1 MTQVLIWLITGL
13 AVGWVSRTVT
23 RSRRDFG
30 VLGDLVT
37 GALGGVVG
45 GWLFRSFG
53 VTGVD
58 GATGHVLVALAGAA
72 SLVVAVRLLSH
83 VWRASAT
90 GGALAGGAAADLE
103 GQIQRLGDLERRVLS
118 SILDRRPTSLDPNQ
132 SFDAQQ
138 TFGER
143 VADRVA
149 SFGGSWIFIGLFLT
163 GMAAWMAVNQE
174 ASRPFDPF
182 PYILLN
188 LMLSCVAALQAPVI
202 MMSQNRQATKDR
214 ADARTDYQVNL
225 RAELEIMALHD
236 KFDAARDHEWAA
248 LARLVAAQNDRL
260 AQLEQMFVARP
271 VTPAATNVAAGSLPP
286 T

>member
-1 MTQVLIWLITGL
+1 MTQVLIWLGTGM
-13 AVGWVSRTVT
+13 AAGWVIRTAT

-30 VLGDLVT
+30 FLGDLVT

-45 GWLFRSFG
+45 GWLLRRLG
-53 VTGVD
+53 LTGMD
-58 GATGHVLVALAGAA
+58 GAAGHMLVALGGAA
-72 SLVVAVRLLSH
+72 SLVVAVRMLSH
-83 VWRASAT
+83 VWQASAMA
-90 GGALAGGAAADLE
+90 GPLAGGAAADLE
-103 GQIQRLGDLERRVLS
+103 GRIQRLGDLERRVLS

-149 SFGGSWIFIGLFLT
+149 SCGGSWVFIGLFLT
-163 GMAAWMAVNQE
+163 GMAMWMAINQE
-174 ASRPFDPF
+174 VSRPFDPF

-214 ADARTDYQVNL
+214 ADAQNDYQVNL
-225 RAELEIMALHD
+225 RAELEIMALHE
-236 KFDAARDHEWAA
+236 KLDAARDHEWAT
-248 LARLVAAQNDRL
+248 LARLVAVQNDRL
-260 AQLEQMFVARP
+260 AQLEQLLAVRP
-271 VTPAATNVAAGSLPP
+271 SGSNHD
-286 T
+286 